1 MVFLFNINPK
11 KYSFFA
17 IVLQSF
23 FLLFALVLIV
33 QLVRLQIFDHNKLQ
47 EKAKQMRQPIRSF
60 TFRGE
65 ITDRNG
71 LRLASDATLYDIYAH
86 PKYYDNKKNPPAKM
100 AALLSPFLRQP
111 SDVILEKLDKLD
123 ASTITLAKGM
133 DRDTVTQIK
142 KLQLR
147 GLDLVKKSER
157 VYPQGNLASHILG
170 YVNPDANL
178 FAGVEKTG
186 SKDLEDLPN
195 IQPVEY
201 DGKGGVIY
209 DFNTD
214 PKYAAMPLTGKKL
227 VLTIDASIQHV
238 AETELSKMM
247 VKTKAERGSVIVMN
261 PKTGEIYGFA
271 VLPSYNPNKYNK
283 AKQSVIK
290 NWVLSDVYPPGS
302 TFKILTVAS
311 ALETGSIA
319 ENEKFLD
326 TGKIKIGEWTISNYD
341 YAKKGAPGLIDL
353 KYLFVHSSNVG
364 SLKVS
369 LKMPSVKHYN
379 MLRLFGI
386 GSKTGIDLPGES
398 AGIIP
403 PPKEWDNV
411 KHATIGFGYSI
422 ASTPMQIASAVA
434 AIANNGIWVTP
445 HVIKYSKEESEKRL
459 KTRMVLSPQT
469 AITMTK
475 LLESSIHASDSIAGK
490 IPNYRVAGKTGTSRK
505 PNPNGPGYLPGQV
518 FTSFAG
524 YFPAYDPKVLIMVIV
539 DNPKGVEIWGST
551 VAGPIFNNVAIETA
565 RILNIKPDAPGL
577 NFKKKEN

>member
-1 MVFLFNINPK
+1 MIFLFNINPK

-17 IVLQSF
+17 ILLQSF
-23 FLLFALVLIV
+23 FLLFAFILIL
-33 QLVRLQIFDHNKLQ
+33 QLIHLQVFDSGKLR
-47 EKAKQMRQPIRSF
+47 EKAKQMRQPLKAF

-65 ITDRNG
+65 IVDRNG
-71 LRLASDATLYDIYAH
+71 LRLASDTTLYDIYAH
-86 PKYYDNKKNPPAKM
+86 PKYYTEKPEKM
-100 AALLSPFLRQP
+100 AILLSPLLKKP
-111 SDVILEKLDKLD
+111 SDVILEKLNKLD
-123 ASTITLAKGM
+123 VSTITLAKSL
-133 DRDTVTQIK
+133 DRDTILKIK
-142 KLQLR
+142 KLELR

-170 YVNPDANL
+170 YVNPGANL
-178 FAGVEKTG
+178 FAGVERTG
-186 SKDLEDLPN
+186 SKNLEALPKV
-195 IQPVEY
+195 QPVEY
-201 DGKGGVIY
+201 DGKGDVIY

-214 PKYAAMPLTGKKL
+214 PVYAAMPLTGKKL
-227 VLTIDASIQHV
+227 ELTIDASIQHV

-247 VKTKAERGSVIVMN
+247 AKTKAERGTVIVMN
-261 PKTGEIYGFA
+261 PKNGEIYGFA

-302 TFKILTVAS
+302 TFKVLTVAS
-311 ALETGSIA
+311 ALETGSIT
-319 ENEKFLD
+319 ESERFLD
-326 TGKIKIGEWTISNYD
+326 TGEIKIGEWTISNYD

-353 KYLFVHSSNVG
+353 KYLFIHSSNVG
-364 SLKVS
+364 SLKVA
-369 LKMPSVKHYN
+369 LKIPSYEHYK

-386 GSKTGIDLPGES
+386 GSETGIDLPGES

-403 PPKEWDNV
+403 PPAWDKV

-422 ASTPMQIASAVA
+422 ASTPMQMASAVA

-445 HVIKYSKEESEKRL
+445 HVIKYSEEEAAKRL
-459 KTRMVLSPQT
+459 KTRRVLSPQT
-469 AITMTK
+469 TSVMAR
-475 LLESSIHASDSIAGK
+475 LLSSSIQESDSKAGK

-505 PNPNGPGYLPGQV
+505 PNPNGSGYLPGQV

-524 YFPAYDPKVLIMVIV
+524 YFPAYDPKVLIMVVV

-577 NFKKKEN
+577 NCKNKES

>member
-1 MVFLFNINPK
+1 MIFLFNINPK

-17 IVLQSF
+17 IVLQCF
-23 FLLFALVLIV
+23 FLFFAIVLIL
-33 QLVRLQIFDHNKLQ
+33 QLVRLQIFDHGELK
-47 EKAKQMRQPIRSF
+47 EKASQMRQPLRSF

-71 LRLASDATLYDIYAH
+71 IRLASDATLYDIYAH
-86 PKYYDNKKNPPAKM
+86 PKYYTKDNPPEKM
-100 AALLSPFLRQP
+100 AILLSPILRQP
-111 SDVILEKLDKLD
+111 SDVILEKLNKLD

-133 DRDTVTQIK
+133 DRDTITKIK

-170 YVNPDANL
+170 YVNTDANL
-178 FAGVEKTG
+178 FAGVERTG
-186 SKDLEDLPN
+186 SKDLEELPKV
-195 IQPVEY
+195 QPVEY
-201 DGKGGVIY
+201 DGKGDVIY

-214 PKYAAMPLTGKKL
+214 PIYAALPLTGKRL
-227 VLTIDASIQHV
+227 VLTIDTTIQHV
-238 AETELSKMM
+238 AETELSRMM
-247 VKTKAERGSVIVMN
+247 SKTKAERGTVIVMN
-261 PKTGEIYGFA
+261 PRNGEIYGFA

-283 AKQSVIK
+283 AKPSIIK

-311 ALETGSIA
+311 GLETGSIT
-319 ENEKFLD
+319 EDEKIFD
-326 TGKIKIGEWTISNYD
+326 SGEVKIDKWTITNYD
-341 YAKKGAPGLIDL
+341 YAKRGAPGLIDL
-353 KYLFVHSSNVG
+353 RHLFMHSSNVG

-369 LKMPSVKHYN
+369 LSIPSYEHYK

-386 GSKTGIDLPGES
+386 GSETGIDLPGES

-403 PPKEWDNV
+403 PPKTWDKV

-445 HVIKYSKEESEKRL
+445 HVIKYNKEESLKRL
-459 KTRMVLSPQT
+459 KTRRVLSPQT
-469 AITMTK
+469 AVTMTR
-475 LLESSIHASDSIAGK
+475 LLSDSIQYSDAKAGK
-490 IPNYRVAGKTGTSRK
+490 IPDFRVAGKSGTSRK
-505 PNPNGPGYLPGQV
+505 PNPHGAGYLPGQV
-518 FTSFAG
+518 FTSFVG
-524 YFPAYDPKVLIMVIV
+524 YFPAYDPQVLIMVVV

-565 RILNIKPDAPGL
+565 RILDLKLDAPGL
-577 NFKKKEN
+577 NHKNKEN